1 MTQVPFVGLVGVA
14 VCVGRLCSSVKPLG
28 NEKVGAYIGCLIRQ
42 FEGDHM
48 IGAHKRCGIAV
59 GQGRSRR

>member
-1 MTQVPFVGLVGVA
+1 MTQVPYVGLVGVGERA
-14 VCVGRLCSSVKPLG
+14 GGLCLSVKPLG

-42 FEGDHM
+42 FEGDHT